1 MKKSIIC
8 LVAALGLL
16 ASCDPTQSEKDF
28 DALNPSA
35 DALADAVTFSQYSKV
50 DSVTPQENGNW
61 IVYNTNPQQI
71 VSIVSIDATGGE
83 RVLDY
88 GKTHGAFMLSPSRG
102 SSPEQQII
110 VRVVNSYGE
119 NVDAK
124 KTLTVDVPTEL
135 APELKMLCGENGK
148 KVWKWNTHAEK
159 GYVWGNMGSDG
170 NSSGKDFALSG
181 GAWWGVTSEEEFMT
195 QLNHTNDG
203 KAHGD
208 ESMDA
213 TMVIS
218 EDGTITCYNAE
229 GKVIRSGKFSVQNYD
244 PEYKQ
249 SVHQCGT
256 LHTDAGTILFP
267 YEINS
272 GGNMPTDFEIAYMS
286 PTRLVLT
293 YPDKGKWGNAD
304 GPWTEGTFW
313 HFTSTDDL
321 SGVLTDFDE
330 ATWTWDNDSDPNGC
344 WGNGGYGS
352 LATGG
357 LASLTGGSWWGIKQ
371 NAPDGT
377 VDEQITKYGYG
388 FADGDAAT
396 MTFKKDG
403 TFTKSSGGK
412 GTFEFNAKNTDD
424 IGGYKE
430 GKTWGRLTVSGDGLL
445 FPVRINAGT
454 TVNEYDVV
462 YFDDNHL
469 VLAYPNY
476 PKGSKNGDDDAA
488 SWMEGTYWKF
498 KKVAKSASA
507 RRR

>member
-16 ASCDPTQSEKDF
+16 ASCDPVQSEKDF

-35 DALADAVTFSQYSKV
+35 DALADAVTFSQYSKT

-71 VSIVSIDATGGE
+71 VSIVSVDATGGE

-102 SSPEQQII
+102 SNPEQQII
-110 VRVVNSYGE
+110 VRVVNSYGK

-135 APELKMLCGENGK
+135 APELKVLCGESGK
-148 KVWKWNTHAEK
+148 KVWKWNTNASN
-159 GYVWGNMGSDG
+159 GRVWGNMGCDG
-170 NSSGKDFALSG
+170 KTSGKDFALNG
-181 GAWWGVTSEEEFMT
+181 GEWWGVTSEEEFLT
-195 QLNHTNDG
+195 QLNHTDDG

-229 GKVIRSGKFSVQNYD
+229 GKQIRSGKFSVKNYD
-244 PEYKQ
+244 PNYEQ

-272 GGNMPTDFEIAYMS
+272 GGKMPTDFEIAYMS

-293 YPDKGKWGNAD
+293 YPDNGKWGNAE
-304 GPWTEGTFW
+304 GSWTEGTFW
-313 HFTSTDDL
+313 QFTSADDL
-321 SGVLTDFDE
+321 TGALTDYEE
-330 ATWTWDNDSDPNGC
+330 ATWTWDTDNGP
-344 WGNGGYGS
+344 WGNCGYGS
-352 LATGG
+352 FVTGG
-357 LASLTGGSWWGIKQ
+357 IGSLTGNSWWVVDGGI
-371 NAPDGT
+371 G
-377 VDEQITKYGYG
+377 EQITKYGYG
-388 FADGDAAT
+388 FADDDQAT

-403 TFTKSSGGK
+403 TFSKSSGGK
-412 GTFEFNAKNTDD
+412 GTFEFDAKNKLDL
-424 IGGYKE
+424 GGYGE
-430 GKTWGRLTVSGDGLL
+430 GKTWGRLTVTGDGIL

-454 TVNEYDVV
+454 TVNEFDVV

-469 VLAYPNY
+469 VLSYPNY
-476 PKGSKNGDDDAA
+476 PKGSKNGADDAA
-488 SWMEGTYWKF
+488 SWMEGTFWRF
-498 KKVAKSASA
+498 KKVTNTAGSA